1 MHCSSGWDST
11 SGILRWSHAT
21 PRAAGCCLR
30 GLEEFR
36 EHLGGELTITLLR
49 DIGVGE
55 EVHQMDVDEIRRAL
69 AWLRRQG
76 GRHLNLGAGV
86 HLTYCSN
93 IHPGESWAEVR
104 ANLGRHVLA
113 VRDRLAP
120 DGSFGVGLR
129 LSARAAAELSAPAAL
144 AEFKDFL
151 ARHRMYVFTVN
162 GFPYGAFHGTRVK
175 EEVYLPDW
183 RDPERLR
190 YTNLLADLL
199 AALLPDDPT
208 IEGSVST
215 VPGAYKP
222 ALAGPGD
229 VAAMVEQLL
238 QHVAHLVQLR
248 ARSGRLVSLA
258 LEPEPHCFLET
269 IDEVVAFFEGHVH
282 GPAAVARVM
291 ELTGLDRGGASRA
304 LRDHLGVCLDLCH
317 AAVEFEQPA
326 DCVGRLAR
334 SGIRVLKMQISAG
347 LRLPRLD
354 PDALQALSRFDDA
367 VYLHQVVQ
375 QGPGGP
381 GQVRRS
387 VRCVRIAAGLEGGA
401 RMARSFSRADLSGPA
416 RAVCIDTDL
425 RPRDVGN
432 SPLAAGVR
440 ASGGGNLHMG
450 RAARAVSQRNR
461 RRGRGART
469 RCGYARNCSLEPEP
483 GVAARPH
490 LEPADRLDQR
500 PCGRRCSLAAAWPIR
515 AWRC

>member
-1 MHCSSGWDST
+1 M
-11 SGILRWSHAT
+11 
-21 PRAAGCCLR
+21 
-30 GLEEFR
+30 
-36 EHLGGELTITLLR
+36 
-49 DIGVGE
+49 
-55 EVHQMDVDEIRRAL
+55 
-69 AWLRRQG
+69 
-76 GRHLNLGAGV
+76 NLGAGV

-104 ANLGRHVLA
+104 ANLGLHVLA
-113 VRDRLAP
+113 VRDRLAR

-129 LSARAAAELSAPAAL
+129 LSARAAAELSAPSTL

-151 ARHRMYVFTVN
+151 ARHQMYVFTVN

-258 LEPEPHCFLET
+258 LEPEPDCFLET
-269 IDEVVAFFEGHVH
+269 IDEVVAFFEGHVR

-291 ELTGLDRGGASRA
+291 ELTGLDRGGASLA
-304 LRDHLGVCLDLCH
+304 LREHLGVCLDLCH

-347 LRLPRLD
+347 LRLPSLD
-354 PDALQALSRFDDA
+354 PDALHALSRFDDA

-375 QGPGGP
+375 QGPE
-381 GQVRRS
+381 
-387 VRCVRIAAGLEGGA
+387 GLL
-401 RMARSFSRADLSGPA
+401 RFADLSDAFASLQGSKAEHEWRVHFHVPIFLDQLGPFA
-416 RAVCIDTDL
+416 STQTFVREMLAIHRL
-425 RPRDVGN
+425 RPV
-432 SPLAAGVR
+432 SAHLEVETYTWGV
-440 ASGGGNLHMG
+440 L
-450 RAARAVSQRNR
+450 
-461 RRGRGART
+461 
-469 RCGYARNCSLEPEP
+469 PEP
-483 GVAARPH
+483 FRSGTVDEAVARELMWVRKELFA
-490 LEPADRLDQR
+490 
-500 PCGRRCSLAAAWPIR
+500 
-515 AWRC
+515 